1 MDHVQQFMIHVYLA
15 VLNGLK
21 PPNYW
26 VALATLTIP
35 FAFLVLQPSE
45 RHFTLFFMVSALTVS
60 ISRKGPAQKEQ
71 DVFCIM
77 QNSALASFSL
87 IQNNV
92 LVLPDVPLPL
102 RFLTPRVPRVRGIS
116 LGSTAKR

>member
-1 MDHVQQFMIHVYLA
+1 MGHVQQFVFHAYLA

-21 PPNYW
+21 CLMGK

-35 FAFLVLQPSE
+35 FAFLVLQTSE
-45 RHFTLFFMVSALTVS
+45 RHFNLFLIVFALTVS

-71 DVFCIM
+71 DVFCII
-77 QNSALASFSL
+77 QNSALASFFL
-87 IQNNV
+87 IQNTV